1 MNNEIDPINVFPFGV
16 DHQLVLMHQSM
27 LSQGAGEGWGFEQLC
42 LPDGEDFDV
51 TRSPW
56 GVDPPPRLN

>member
-1 MNNEIDPINVFPFGV
+1 MRLHDPINVFPFGV

-56 GVDPPPRLN
+56 VF